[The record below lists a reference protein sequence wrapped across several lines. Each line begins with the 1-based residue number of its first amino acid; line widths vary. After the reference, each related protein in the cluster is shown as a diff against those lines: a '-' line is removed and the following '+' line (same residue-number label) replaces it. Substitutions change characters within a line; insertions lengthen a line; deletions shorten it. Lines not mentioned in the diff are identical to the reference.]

1 MLFYGGITM
10 NFTKKSISI
19 ILILAFVFTTIVC
32 VSVGASLDFPI
43 HESIVTYNSAT
54 GQNTVKADVLG
65 DGKIAF
71 FNAEKVGHTGS
82 KITATATNVKTLV
95 ENAVGAGS
103 TVKVDIYAE
112 FASQLGKTTIQTAFK
127 FGNDDWIQPI
137 SAVSFTNGTLVT
149 AEFSSNDFT
158 LSELTNSSSVDVM
171 ITPEDDDLITGSFYV
186 SVPYLS
192 GAAQAST
199 VPVTSFRTTTT
210 KASTEYEGKIDIH
223 DTPVT
228 ISNKNT
234 NYGNASE
241 IVIGDNNSEV
251 GGKFAFFKNSDENGQ
266 QQIQGDLI
274 YTGFDALYAQA
285 KAENKDIWFDVYSND
300 FAANGGANF
309 GYLKHEIGTFSKM
322 ADSDQTE
329 LITIRPNKK
338 KTFVIPIDQLQSAPD
353 RLKIQFQNYTW
364 GAGKLKDIELIITA
378 PYLEGADLVKSD
390 YEPETTTSFKPSSD
404 DYLPGGEIA
413 VYNNGVSYKG
423 TQSFYKPTDS
433 VSISYGKVGEEKKYV
448 TIAGTGV
455 EEWGGYQ
462 IQLNSAGL
470 NGLSQLRAR
479 AVAADE
485 PLYMD
490 VYCVE
495 TNNPCYFIVAFSGGQ
510 TGDKDCKVT
519 AGKKVTL
526 VIPNSIVTSSDSS
539 INITFL
545 NYSEG
550 NKTIKDA
557 SFIVSVPYVK
567 EDIDTATKV
576 AVNAPE
582 VPTTTLP
589 SINYHDT
596 EGDSIPLKMHDGDV
610 SFSSFN
616 WSEPA
621 DRGMITDSADKAK
634 IAYVTSNSPDVKD
647 GQWQMST
654 STSKTEGKSDFGQ
667 LILQAAAQG
676 KKVCID
682 YYGNFKSVGK
692 TEDVMYARMNFGLD
706 KWFGNKEG
714 ATIGDDVKDWIKLT
728 PDTVTTAKYDPEKL
742 LEIAAQVYTTS
753 KDYEVETCG
762 TSGANISLE
771 SNIEPTTVSTND
783 TFTGE
788 PSGAKYHQF
797 AGVSIGDSITY
808 TANSVS
814 AGKYQLILKT
824 RDYKGA
830 KFDVYVDGNKLATPL
845 DCTGSGKSY
854 QEHIVADTNSP
865 IQIDSSKNVT
875 VKLVCTKV
883 AEGSS
888 ALTLDKISFDA
899 VAEEGEDANAKLAEH
914 FTGISN
920 QMAYDTKNENGSGW
934 PWPKVNYGRF
944 YMSVPYIEGAAE
956 EDISVPTTTTTTKS
970 IPSTT
975 NPVSMPAGGWDMD
988 KIDLSY
994 IDGRISSSW
1003 WNGSPQG
1010 KVKVEVSGNRKYE
1023 KIEQVSSDYIE
1034 QIQDCFYINGGK
1046 SSIAFQEYVDYAKQA
1061 DAWIAIDIFPQFET
1075 GDNNSPYCYF
1085 KSSGWKWPKSDYDF
1099 KLTSGKKFTFM
1110 IDPNDIP
1117 ENTDN
1122 FEADFLNYSS
1132 FGSGFKN
1139 AVFYVTAPYLYDVKN
1154 PEATTTTTVPP
1165 TTEKTTT
1172 VTYAYPENNQLGKTR
1187 FKILDTQTDIFEE
1200 VKVPL
1205 AISGNEGLNY
1215 AKFTVKFNKNDLS
1228 FTGIEKGNVFDNVY
1242 ASAKSEANK
1251 LGEVNITLEQ
1261 NAGDTMK
1268 NGTVLYLVFNA
1279 QLNENADLISF
1290 AGGDGYVASNFF
1302 NSNGQNVPCSFTNGY
1317 VSIGDATTR
1326 ITKPDPNDIT
1336 PYPTTNSG
1344 TTKFAVSSVSD
1355 TYAANKASKQYTV
1368 YVSVSGNAGLK
1379 GAKFSLKYSDN
1390 LTFVSSKV
1398 VEDSTVFNRLPSIG
1412 YNFDP
1417 VENIKGILEY
1427 NIYPTNPKAE
1437 VSDSTANG
1445 KIVAITFKLNKYAV
1459 GDYPIEFGG
1468 LTYDPAGF
1476 VNVAGDAVPC
1486 SFQSGS
1492 IKIIDP
1498 AANAKPAK
1506 PTIKSVKLTK
1516 KTVAKI
1522 TWKKA
1527 KYAVKYEV
1535 YRSIG
1540 SSKSFKKI
1548 ATVKKTSYTVKKLK
1562 AGKKYNFKLKAVAKN
1577 GKKSGYSKVKSVT
1590 PLNYKTKAVIKS
1602 AKSTKKKVVT
1612 IKIKKKVAGATGYQI
1627 QYAVNK
1633 KFKKAKKTTT
1643 KSLSKT
1649 IKKLKSKKT
1658 YYVRVRTF
1666 NKVNGKNTYGKKWSK
1681 VKKVKVK

>member
-127 FGNDDWIQPI
+127 FGDDDWIQPI

-158 LSELTNSSSVDVM
+158 LSELTNSSSVVVM

-228 ISNKNT
+228 ITSKNT
-234 NYGNASE
+234 GYGNAGD
-241 IVIGDNNSEV
+241 IVIGDSNQTYS
-251 GGKFAFFKNSDENGQ
+251 GKFAYFKNSDPTGQ

-495 TNNPCYFIVAFSGGQ
+495 TNNPCYFRVAFSGGQ

-582 VPTTTLP
+582 VPTTTTTTLP
-589 SINYHDT
+589 SINYHDK
-596 EGDSIPLKMHDGDV
+596 EGDSVVGIRMHDTDV
-610 SFSSFN
+610 SFAKFN

-647 GQWQMST
+647 GQWQMGLI
-654 STSKTEGKSDFGQ
+654 TSKTDGKSDFGQ
-667 LILQAAAQG
+667 LILKAKQEG

-682 YYGNFKSVGK
+682 YYGNFASANK
-692 TEDVMYARMNFGLD
+692 DVDEAYARMDFGLG

-714 ATIGDDVKDWIKLT
+714 STIGDDTSDWIKLV
-728 PDTVTTAKYDPEKL
+728 PDTVSTAKYDPSKL
-742 LEIAAQVYTTS
+742 LEIAESA
-753 KDYEVETCG
+753 
-762 TSGANISLE
+762 IS
-771 SNIEPTTVSTND
+771 
-783 TFTGE
+783 
-788 PSGAKYHQF
+788 
-797 AGVSIGDSITY
+797 
-808 TANSVS
+808 NS
-814 AGKYQLILKT
+814 
-824 RDYKGA
+824 D
-830 KFDVYVDGNKLATPL
+830 
-845 DCTGSGKSY
+845 
-854 QEHIVADTNSP
+854 
-865 IQIDSSKNVT
+865 
-875 VKLVCTKV
+875 
-883 AEGSS
+883 
-888 ALTLDKISFDA
+888 
-899 VAEEGEDANAKLAEH
+899 EGEDKNSKLAEY
-914 FTGISN
+914 FTGITN
-920 QMAYDTKNENGSGW
+920 QIAYSTEWKNG
-934 PWPKVNYGRF
+934 WPKVNYGRF
-944 YMSVPYIEGAAE
+944 YMSVPYIEGSDELAPVNA
-956 EDISVPTTTTTTKS
+956 PTTTTTRAT
-970 IPSTT
+970 PSTT
-975 NPVSMPAGGWDMD
+975 NPVSMPSDGWDMENM
-988 KIDLSY
+988 DLSY
-994 IDGRISSSW
+994 VDGRISSSW

-1187 FKILDTQTDIFEE
+1187 FKILDTQVGTFEE
-1200 VKVPL
+1200 VKVPV
-1205 AISGNEGLNY
+1205 AISGNAGLNY
-1215 AKFTVKFNKNDLS
+1215 AKFTLKFNKNDLS

-1279 QLNENADLISF
+1279 KLNENADLISF

-1326 ITKPDPNDIT
+1326 ITKPDLNDIT